1 MTDKIGRN
9 DLCHCGSGKKYK
21 KCCMTK
27 DKEEKETFLQK
38 MKNVTVS
45 AGLSGHDKYIFN
57 SKEEIL
63 ESIRAE
69 GFEPVAH
76 EWVNE
81 FFVDPDSEKTE
92 SVTHLTVDLYCEHGH
107 SEIGREYI
115 LRDTGKWEFE
125 SEGYDMPCPECV
137 HKSKTS

>member
-1 MTDKIGRN
+1 MESLEKIGRN

-27 DKEEKETFLQK
+27 DQDEKKELMQK
-38 MKNVTVS
+38 MKTVEVS

-69 GFEPVAH
+69 GFEPVA
-76 EWVNE
+76 
-81 FFVDPDSEKTE
+81 TE
-92 SVTHLTVDLYCEHGH
+92 ESYEDIDGDTVTNLTVDIYCEHGH
-107 SEIGREYI
+107 SEIGREYT
-115 LRDTGKWEFE
+115 LLEDEKWEFIA
-125 SEGYDMPCPECV
+125 EGYGMPCLECEN
-137 HKSKTS
+137 TA